1 MRRAS
6 WCRTREHEED
16 RRLRHD
22 RRAAKLHEMTGRL
35 LVLPLTL
42 LWLAA
47 CDDRKTVKE
56 DRWLAAPASLCA
68 ADAAAC
74 DDAAVAGQA
83 SCGDGAPSVCGEV
96 R

>member
-1 MRRAS
+1 
-6 WCRTREHEED
+6 
-16 RRLRHD
+16 
-22 RRAAKLHEMTGRL
+22 MTGRL

-42 LWLAA
+42 LGLAA

-56 DRWLAAPASLCA
+56 DRWLAAPASLCT

-74 DDAAVAGQA
+74 EDDAAAERA
-83 SCGDGAPSVCGEV
+83 SCGDGAPGVCGET

>member
-1 MRRAS
+1 MH
-6 WCRTREHEED
+6 HEED
-16 RRLRHD
+16 RLLRPDHP
-22 RRAAKLHEMTGRL
+22 APKPHLMTGRS

-83 SCGDGAPSVCGEV
+83 SCGDGAPSVCGEA